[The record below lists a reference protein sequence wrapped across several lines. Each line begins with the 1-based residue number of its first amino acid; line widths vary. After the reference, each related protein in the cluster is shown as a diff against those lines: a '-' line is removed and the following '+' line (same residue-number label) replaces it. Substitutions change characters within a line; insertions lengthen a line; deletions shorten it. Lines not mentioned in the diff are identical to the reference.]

1 MNYIAGLG
9 VDKVFY
15 VSGGGAM
22 HMNDSLGSN
31 PGLEGVCMLHEQGA
45 SIAAE
50 AYARIH
56 EGYGVCLVTSGPGAT
71 NALTGLAGAYM
82 DSIPVIFISGHVK
95 RADLRDTQ
103 HVRQFG
109 IQEVDIISMAS
120 FTFPSISNLSTLVIC
135 ASSQYS

>member
-1 MNYIAGLG
+1 MIKVSDYIMNYIAGLG

-56 EGYGVCLVTSGPGAT
+56 EGYGVCLVTKRTGCDQCPDRTCGGIYGFNSGDIYIG
-71 NALTGLAGAYM
+71 TGQARR
-82 DSIPVIFISGHVK
+82 FKGHPACK
-95 RADLRDTQ
+95 T
-103 HVRQFG
+103 VRNTG
-109 IQEVDIISMAS
+109 G
-120 FTFPSISNLSTLVIC
+120 
-135 ASSQYS
+135 

>member
-1 MNYIAGLG
+1 MIKVSDYIMNYIAGLG

-50 AYARIH
+50 AYARI
-56 EGYGVCLVTSGPGAT
+56 
-71 NALTGLAGAYM
+71 
-82 DSIPVIFISGHVK
+82 DRK
-95 RADLRDTQ
+95 
-103 HVRQFG
+103 
-109 IQEVDIISMAS
+109 
-120 FTFPSISNLSTLVIC
+120 STRLN
-135 ASSQYS
+135 SSHM

>member
-1 MNYIAGLG
+1 MIKVSDYIMNYIAGLG

-82 DSIPVIFISGHVK
+82 DSIPVIFISGQVK

-103 HVRQFG
+103 HVRQ
-109 IQEVDIISMAS
+109 
-120 FTFPSISNLSTLVIC
+120 LSLIHI
-135 ASSQYS
+135 